1 MVNNINVSRYEGQ
14 VPDGKN
20 VELVISHTPLY
31 APEEVLALLNRHGE
45 NALTTWTKDCVSDV
59 QKMSF
64 DNTDLVELIRQALQ
78 SGRFI
83 SAQWCVQK
91 PGGPWAACDSYHLRR
106 SEWIA
111 AAHKNM
117 PCEYYIK
124 YAIGK
129 TGQLLLLA
137 SCHLSQH

>member
-1 MVNNINVSRYEGQ
+1 MVNNVNVSRYHGQ
-14 VPDGKN
+14 VPAGNNAD
-20 VELVISHTPLY
+20 LVISNSPLY
-31 APEEVLALLNRHGE
+31 TPEEVLALLNQYGE
-45 NALTTWTKDCVSDV
+45 DAVKPWTRDCVSDV

-64 DNTDLVELIRQALQ
+64 DNGDLVELIQQALQ

-83 SAQWCVQK
+83 NSQWCVQK

-106 SEWIA
+106 PEWIA

-117 PCEYYIK
+117 QCEYYIK

-137 SCHLSQH
+137 SCHPPQY